1 MIELLLIRQIAILIA
16 SGIGSYTDYKT
27 GYIFDWI
34 TLPLIGFGIVVN
46 VFDQN
51 YYGLLIGAIVFVIG
65 YLLYYTGKIGGGD
78 VKLYS
83 GIALA
88 LPVFNGSIFIITV
101 IILSSLSAI
110 VFLATYYFIKYY
122 RKGIDFKYNKQGIL
136 RAAALAILITVY
148 LAVLLNYGF
157 VGGSYAL
164 IVSIPLLF
172 GTVFIAF
179 EKGIRKEFF
188 LEKIK
193 LKNLEEDEIVAFEFM
208 DEEERKKIGKG
219 FKGVFGAKEKKELEK
234 KGIKELL
241 VYRNLPRFGVFIFIG
256 VVLALAFPE
265 FGSFLSGGF

>member
-16 SGIGSYTDYKT
+16 SGIGSYTDFKT

-34 TLPLIGFGIVVN
+34 TLPLIAFGIIIN
-46 VFDQN
+46 VFEQN
-51 YYGLLIGAIVFVIG
+51 YFGLLAGTIVFAIG

-88 LPVFNGSIFIITV
+88 LPIFNEGIFIITV

-136 RAAALAILITVY
+136 RAGTLAVLIVIY
-148 LAVLLNYGF
+148 LAVLLNSGF
-157 VGGSYAL
+157 VSGGYAL
-164 IVSIPLLF
+164 IISIPLLF
-172 GTVFIAF
+172 GAVFIAF

-193 LKNLEEDEIVAFEFM
+193 LKDLEEDEIVAFEFM
-208 DEEERKKIGKG
+208 SEEERKRIGKG
-219 FKGVFGAKEKKELEK
+219 FKGVFGEKEKKQLEK
-234 KGIKELL
+234 KGIKSLL

-256 VVLALAFPE
+256 VVLALSFPE